1 LCSFK
6 IQILV
11 SLIILQGIAFELV
24 SLLVVMFFVLESSID
39 VYEEVIK
46 PLLEKVKP
54 HVELGLTTR
63 PLLNLPPNKRVQ
75 VNLDSE

>member
-1 LCSFK
+1 
-6 IQILV
+6 
-11 SLIILQGIAFELV
+11 
-24 SLLVVMFFVLESSID
+24 MFFVLESSID